1 LVSYKQNLPVPG
13 STVVLLLPTE
23 AVYHAI
29 ICPRLPIANGDT
41 SDGLMLSAPRE
52 FHPGMDLMPLHPLR
66 DPSFREGLW
75 LCRSII
81 VPAADRRRT
90 GGNPVFALELSRSPY
105 GSSRF
110 LLWLS
115 LLTRSDGNV
124 PDERVFSFQNTQEH
138 SLSFYKD

>member
-1 LVSYKQNLPVPG
+1 MSG
-13 STVVLLLPTE
+13 STIVLLLPTE
-23 AVYHAI
+23 AANHAI
-29 ICPRLPIANGDT
+29 ICPRLPIANGES

-81 VPAADRRRT
+81 IPAADRRLT
-90 GGNPVFALELSRSPY
+90 GGNPVFVSELCRSPN

-110 LLWLS
+110 LHWLS
-115 LLTRSDGNV
+115 LFTRSGGNV
-124 PDERVFSFQNTQEH
+124 PDERILSCQNT
-138 SLSFYKD
+138 